1 MPSNTIETLEK
12 ATEAH
17 NQRSTVSCNDTD
29 MQKTKQSLVAA
40 AGFQT
45 GAPIVFG
52 ILKTNSMQQ
61 ALEWAGIK
69 SNLGWS
75 CAMNALEKASL
86 VQQIRPV
93 NPLHQMTGQ
102 SLEATVPS
110 VPISLMEDCQAM
122 FSAESWQVI
131 IGQWR
136 TVQQLFDIGSF

>member
-1 MPSNTIETLEK
+1 
-12 ATEAH
+12 
-17 NQRSTVSCNDTD
+17 
-29 MQKTKQSLVAA
+29 
-40 AGFQT
+40 
-45 GAPIVFG
+45 
-52 ILKTNSMQQ
+52 
-61 ALEWAGIK
+61 
-69 SNLGWS
+69 
-75 CAMNALEKASL
+75 MNALEKASL

-102 SLEATVPS
+102 SLEAPVPS